1 LLTRI
6 LYPKKVRPVAIR
18 QSRGLFSRFV
28 ILKAL
33 FLAEKPQPAY
43 DGYRF
48 GRFEVWPRKG
58 LLLRDEKRIK
68 IEELPFQLLLILLE
82 SPDEVVPKETLRSRL
97 WSDRVFGELDNGLH
111 VATAKLREALGEKA
125 GVSQYIETVRGR
137 GYKFNGKV
145 EPILSAVPAAPADVV
160 PLPLS
165 DPDAVPSGNAELPT
179 PQESKQ
185 TKNRGSLHTLRIGAL
200 SFAFL
205 LMIAAAILLFHPYR
219 RNPLT
224 GSSNEVMLG
233 SFTNSS
239 GDDSYNGLGHA
250 FRIKLEESPYLNL
263 IPDQSLQR
271 LVPEPASASLQQLLK
286 GCSSLGGKVLITGAI
301 TARQPGYEV
310 TTAARDCSNGSLLTS
325 ETVTAKSHETV
336 LAALD
341 QATDQLRKSL
351 GEPGA
356 SLQRFNMPV
365 AQATTSSLAAL
376 RAFTLG
382 EKKRANG
389 QEFEAIQDYKL
400 AVDLDPQF
408 ALAYARLGTIYSNA
422 AELTQ
427 SANYYQKAFDLREHT
442 TDRERLYIASHYYSI
457 SGQIQRTI
465 EAYNLW
471 RSLYPRDSSPNENLA
486 LEYLDLGR
494 PEEALS
500 VAQTAVQ
507 LDPASSLSQQIL
519 ARVYI
524 ETGKQEQLQ
533 ALCRNALGGKGDSAM
548 LHQSCFLLAFLQ
560 NDEAAMNEH
569 IRWLHGN
576 AAESELLDDVARV
589 AMYQGKVSSGRKL
602 FTQARGIA
610 LAQGFSE
617 LAATIDVDE
626 ATIEAD
632 LGYPREARA
641 LSLDALQHASDN
653 VSVLA
658 LAALAL
664 GRSGDIKLAESTA
677 AKAAAGAPLD
687 TILNDAELP
696 SIWAAIQLQK
706 HNPLAAIQALEP
718 ARPYDTCSVLALA
731 PAYYRGL
738 ADQGAGYPDK
748 AAMEF
753 RSVLKHRMLEPDSP
767 YIPLAAFQLGR
778 VLRRSGDLAGAAQAE
793 GQAEYAWR
801 HADPGFAPFHQR

>member
-1 LLTRI
+1 M
-6 LYPKKVRPVAIR
+6 
-18 QSRGLFSRFV
+18 S
-28 ILKAL
+28 
-33 FLAEKPQPAY
+33 EKPQPVC

-48 GRFEVWPRKG
+48 GRFAVWPRKG

-82 SPDEVVPKETLRSRL
+82 SPGEVVSKETLRSRL
-97 WSDRVFGELDNGLH
+97 WSDRIFGELDNGLH

-125 GVSQYIETVRGR
+125 GAPQCIETVRGR

-145 EPILSAVPAAPADVV
+145 EPIFSSVSATSINIV
-160 PLPLS
+160 S
-165 DPDAVPSGNAELPT
+165 IDPDSVPSAARSGSAELP
-179 PQESKQ
+179 PLQEPKQ
-185 TKNRGSLHTLRIGAL
+185 AKNLSRLPYLRIGAL
-200 SFAFL
+200 SFFL
-205 LMIAAAILLFHPYR
+205 LLVIAAGGLLLHQYR

-224 GSSNEVMLG
+224 GSSNEVVLG
-233 SFTNSS
+233 GFTNSS

-263 IPDQSLQR
+263 IPDQSLLR
-271 LVPEPASASLQQLLK
+271 LVPEPASAPLQQLLQ
-286 GCSSLGGKVLITGAI
+286 GCTSLGGKVLITGAV
-301 TARQPGYEV
+301 TARPPGYEV
-310 TTAARDCSNGSLLTS
+310 TIAARDCSNGSLLTS
-325 ETVTAKSHETV
+325 ETVKARSRETV

-351 GEPGA
+351 GESVA

-365 AQATTSSLAAL
+365 VQATTSSLAAL

-382 EKKRANG
+382 EEKRANG
-389 QEFEAIQDYKL
+389 HEFEAIQDYKL

-427 SANYYQKAFDLREHT
+427 SADYYQKAFDLREHT

-457 SGQIQRTI
+457 SGQTQRTI

-471 RSLYPRDSSPNENLA
+471 RSLYPRDSSPYENLA

-500 VAQTAVQ
+500 FAQTAVQ
-507 LDPASSLSQQIL
+507 LDPVSSLSQQIL

-524 ETGKQEQLQ
+524 ETGKQEQLHT
-533 ALCRNALGGKGDSAM
+533 LCRNALGGKGDSAM

-560 NDEAAMNEH
+560 NDEAAMQEH
-569 IRWLHGN
+569 IRWSHGN

-589 AMYQGKVSSGRKL
+589 AMYQGKISSGRKL
-602 FTQARGIA
+602 FAQARGVA

-626 ATIEAD
+626 AVLEAD
-632 LGYPREARA
+632 LGYPREAHA
-641 LSLDALQHASDN
+641 LSVDALRLASDN
-653 VSVLA
+653 ISILA

-664 GRSGDIKLAESTA
+664 GRSGDTTLAESAA
-677 AKAAAGAPLD
+677 AKAAAQAPLD

-696 SIWAAIQLQK
+696 SIRAVIQLRK
-706 HNPLAAIQALEP
+706 HNPQAAIRALEP
-718 ARPYDTCSVLALA
+718 VRPYDTCSVLGLA

-738 ADQGAGYPDK
+738 ADQDAGAPDK

-753 RSVLKHRMLEPDSP
+753 RSVLDHSALEPDSS
-767 YIPLAAFQLGR
+767 YIPLAALQLGT
-778 VLRRSGDLAGAAQAE
+778 VLRQLGDSAGAAKAERQAE
-793 GQAEYAWR
+793 DAWG
-801 HADPGFAPFHQR
+801 HADPGFPPFHQR